1 MKVVRIMT
9 FDELVKYIYENTLLF
24 PAVVAIL
31 LPFAVILAGLI
42 INYLGYAI
50 AFLVSLFIDPVIVFN
65 MINYLFFPGV
75 MLHELSHA
83 FMAFIT
89 GAEVTEVA
97 LFKREE
103 GSLGHVMF
111 RNRGNIFLVS
121 LQNIFASAAPMFC
134 GAAVV
139 FGCYFGI
146 THITILWLR
155 ILLGYIGV
163 SMFFHMTM
171 SIEDIKIYVKGIP
184 IFMGLIFI
192 VCLLL
197 RLFGVL

>member
-1 MKVVRIMT
+1 MT
-9 FDELVKYIYENTLLF
+9 FTELVKYIYGNNLLF
-24 PAVVAIL
+24 AAVVALL
-31 LPFAVILAGLI
+31 LPFVVIVAGFLI
-42 INYLGYAI
+42 DHLSDAL
-50 AFLVSLFIDPVIVFN
+50 AFLVSLFIDPIIVYN
-65 MINYLFFPGV
+65 IINYLFFPGV
-75 MLHELSHA
+75 MLHEMSHA
-83 FMAFIT
+83 LLAFLT
-89 GAEVTEVA
+89 GAKITDVA

-103 GSLGHVMF
+103 GSLGHVSF

-134 GAAVV
+134 GAGIVYA
-139 FGCYFGI
+139 CYFGV

-171 SIEDIKIYVKGIP
+171 SVEDIKIYVRGIP
-184 IFMGLIFI
+184 IFMGLLFI
-192 VCLLL
+192 VTLAL

>member
-1 MKVVRIMT
+1 MT
-9 FDELVKYIYENTLLF
+9 FTELVKYIYGNNLLF
-24 PAVVAIL
+24 AAVVALL
-31 LPFAVILAGLI
+31 LPFVVILVGLI

-50 AFLVSLFIDPVIVFN
+50 AFLASLFIDPMIVMN

-83 FMAFIT
+83 FLAFIT

-103 GSLGHVMF
+103 ESLGHVSF
-111 RNRGNIFLVS
+111 RNRGNLFLVS
-121 LQNIFASAAPMFC
+121 LQNVFASAAPMFC
-134 GAAVV
+134 GGAIV
-139 FGCYFGI
+139 FGCYYGV

-155 ILLGYIGV
+155 ILLGYLGV

-171 SIEDIKIYVKGIP
+171 SVQDIKIYIKGVP

-197 RLFGVL
+197 KLFGVL